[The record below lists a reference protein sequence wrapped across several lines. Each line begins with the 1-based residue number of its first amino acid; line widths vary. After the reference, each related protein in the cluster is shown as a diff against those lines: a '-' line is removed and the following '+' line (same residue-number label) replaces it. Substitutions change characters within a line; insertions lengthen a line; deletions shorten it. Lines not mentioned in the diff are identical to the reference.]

1 MFIQMPSENSNHYGR
16 LYHFVTI
23 HNGVTQIR
31 SFPAAV
37 SDGTTASRII
47 RNLSD
52 YINDLQGQQSSDAK
66 DFCRQ
71 LAQEAGKMRP

>member
-1 MFIQMPSENSNHYGR
+1 MFIQMPSDYSNHGR
-16 LYHFVTI
+16 LYHFVTR
-23 HNGVTQIR
+23 HRGGDANSV
-31 SFPAAV
+31 V
-37 SDGTTASRII
+37 SGCSLIGATASRII

-71 LAQEAGKMRP
+71 LAHEAGKMCP

>member
-16 LYHFVTI
+16 LYHFVTR
-23 HNGVTQIR
+23 HSGVTQIR

-37 SDGTTASRII
+37 SVGTTASRII

-52 YINDLQGQQSSDAK
+52 YINDLQGQQSFWVK
-66 DFCRQ
+66 DFYRQ
-71 LAQEAGKMRP
+71 LVMETGKMHQ